1 MFARSRSTPTR
12 LKFLAAGA
20 LCAGVLV
27 NASLQAQNGQGQN
40 NAPIPAAV
48 RDDPSTMPITL
59 VQQRAQEFLVN
70 GDFVGARPFLEQMV
84 IRYADAETPELLQAL
99 EAALFFSGVSYLQE
113 YAQTSPEEIGEA
125 AFDKL
130 LEDAIDYFTRYADR
144 FPNGEQ
150 MGPLLV
156 YRADAYRGLGQWA
169 EAAADLE
176 KLLSNSNL
184 ANSVT
189 AQQREDSLKKI
200 TQSYYV
206 LKEWEKGLP
215 WFQRFLNV
223 ARDEDD
229 QATAATALMEAH
241 ISRNEIDKAFD
252 TFSYLTGDSPARYS
266 LQFNLALMEAGDKLS
281 QQRDF
286 NQAALIFNLVV
297 TMEEIEAFLV
307 RRNESLESEL
317 NRLQL
322 TSNNPDA
329 INEVQTDL
337 YNAQAR
343 LDQVRKAIADEQTYS
358 VALKVRKANVYQQ
371 TNRDYEAFFAYKR
384 LTDEH
389 PEDES
394 IGDFIISMFTTAS
407 RIGFDEQI
415 EALGERY
422 LNDPRLAEY
431 RDILYFRLGQLYAET
446 GKTDRYIELA
456 LEYINEVDDV
466 PMPDEQNEPVG
477 SLYRAQ
483 MVFTMGKLL
492 TDSDQ
497 HDRLQLT
504 FEPLFERYQDT
515 FIGDGFLY
523 WIGLSQLFQRE
534 YAKAEATFEQL
545 RSLYTG
551 REETPDSIYSIDAF
565 YRQGVAEYVQ
575 DTPENDKLGESI
587 ATLSEWIERNP
598 DHNLRGEV
606 EFYLGLGKGLKR
618 REDEAIEHFLNV
630 ERFTDNLPFIQSAYQ
645 EAGKLLEE
653 NRRFQEMAELF
664 ERFLANPTYRLD
676 AEPSEEIF
684 QLARAYDF
692 LNQPEKMAEALVD
705 GLANYG
711 DDPSAY
717 GMDKLVKAFPRMYDE
732 NLNRL
737 QSNVELLQRLQDDEA
752 LRKRLTGPEAGI
764 YSFFYG
770 KESLIDRQLQQI
782 FYERGDAFK
791 TIRKGDLS
799 PLEPFIER
807 YGKQLEDMNALVEPP
822 VDAFKKLHA
831 EAKAAGNT
839 TRQWRFLMMLD
850 KLGANPEPG
859 KAFDRDDLELAS
871 PATLVWIGRRAAET
885 DRDFASE
892 ALEFLQTQYP
902 DSDEVFYG
910 LLALG
915 EILESRRLYLDAVAK
930 YEEAEQKF
938 PIHED
943 VVEAVVRQATALRA
957 EGDFETSFARLQR
970 IINTPDWSGEPHA
983 RAFYEI
989 GETYYDQRDYKLA
1002 LGFYEQVIL
1011 GYTFYSEWA
1020 ARSYLRGARA
1030 AGQLGQADKRRE
1042 LLQAAYNNE
1051 ALRTTTVWDEI
1062 EQAFLQL
1069 QASR

>member
-1 MFARSRSTPTR
+1 MFARTLSSFSRLS
-12 LKFLAAGA
+12 FLVLGGIVA
-20 LCAGVLV
+20 LV
-27 NASLQAQNGQGQN
+27 SLPVSAFAQNGQGQGG
-40 NAPIPAAV
+40 AVPAAV
-48 RDDPSTMPITL
+48 RDDPATMPITL
-59 VQQRAQEFLVN
+59 VQQRAQQFLVN
-70 GDFVGARPFLEQMV
+70 GDFIGARPFLEQMV
-84 IRYADAETPELLQAL
+84 IRYADAESPDLLKAL

-125 AFDKL
+125 AFDQL
-130 LEDAIDYFTRYADR
+130 LKEAIDFFNRYEQR

-150 MGPLLV
+150 LGPLLV

-169 EAAADLE
+169 EAATDLE
-176 KLLSNSNL
+176 KLLSNSIL

-206 LKEWEKGLP
+206 LKEWDKGLP

-229 QATAATALMEAH
+229 QASAATALMEAY
-241 ISRNEIDKAFD
+241 IAKNDFDKAFE
-252 TFSYLTGDSPARYS
+252 TFAFLTGDSPARYS

-281 QQRDF
+281 QQGDY

-297 TMEEIEAFLV
+297 TMEEIEAFLEGYTQ
-307 RRNESLESEL
+307 RLDGEL

-337 YNAQAR
+337 FNAQAR
-343 LDQVRKAIADEQTYS
+343 LEQVRKAIAEEQTYS
-358 VALKVRKANVYQQ
+358 VPLKVRMANVFQQ
-371 TNRDYEAFFAYKR
+371 TNRDYEGFFAYKR

-389 PEDES
+389 PDHEN

-407 RIGFDEQI
+407 RIGFDAQI
-415 EALGERY
+415 EALGEQY

-431 RDILYFRLGQLYAET
+431 RDILYFRLGQLYADT
-446 GKTDRYIELA
+446 GKVDRYLELA
-456 LEYINEVDDV
+456 ETYILEAYEVPVPNEL
-466 PMPDEQNEPVG
+466 NEPVG

-497 HDRLQLT
+497 HDRLQLI
-504 FEPLFERYQDT
+504 FEPLFERYQDS

-523 WIGLSQLFQRE
+523 WMGLSQLFQRE
-534 YAKAEATFEQL
+534 YAQAEATFEQL
-545 RSLYTG
+545 RTLYTG
-551 REETPDSIYSIDAF
+551 REDQEDSIYSIDAY

-575 DTPENDKLGESI
+575 DTPENDKLGEAI
-587 ATLSEWIERNP
+587 DTLTTWVETYP

-630 ERFTDNLPFIQSAYQ
+630 EKYTENLPFIQSAYQ

-664 ERFLANPTYRLD
+664 ERFLGNPNYRLD

-692 LNQPEKMAEALVD
+692 LNQPDKMAETLVD
-705 GLANYG
+705 GLSNFG
-711 DDPSAY
+711 DDPRAY
-717 GMDKLVKAFPRMYDE
+717 GMDKLVKAFPRMYNE

-737 QSNVELLQRLQDDEA
+737 QSNVDLLRKLKEDQA
-752 LRKRLTGPEAGI
+752 LRKRLTGSEANVYAYFI
-764 YSFFYG
+764 G
-770 KESLIDRQLQQI
+770 KESLIDRGLQQI
-782 FYERGDAFK
+782 FYARGEAFNA
-791 TIRKGDLS
+791 IQKGDLS
-799 PLEPFIER
+799 PLEPFVER
-807 YGKQLEDMNALVEPP
+807 YEQQLADMTTKVQPP
-822 VDAFKKLHA
+822 AETFQKLHA
-831 EAKAAGNT
+831 EAKREGNT

-850 KLGANPEPG
+850 GLGENPEPD
-859 KAFDRDDLELAS
+859 KTFDRDDLEWAS
-871 PATLVWIGRRAAET
+871 PATLVWIGRRAAER
-885 DRDFASE
+885 DRDFATE
-892 ALEFLQTQYP
+892 ALEYLETQYA

-915 EILESRRLYLDAVAK
+915 EILETRRLYLEAVAK
-930 YEEAEQKF
+930 YEEAEERF
-938 PIHED
+938 PIHDD
-943 VVEAVVRQATALRA
+943 VVEAVVRQAVALRA
-957 EGDFETSFARLQR
+957 DGDYATSFARLQR

-1020 ARSYLRGARA
+1020 ARSYLRGAQA
-1030 AGQLGQADKRRE
+1030 AGQLGQAAKRSE
-1042 LLQAAYNNE
+1042 LLQAAYDNE
-1051 ALRTTTVWDEI
+1051 ALRTTTVWDDI
-1062 EQAFLQL
+1062 EQAYLQL